1 MGTALAL
8 LGAALSIS
16 LGGWGS
22 SIGVG
27 IAGQVAAGVT
37 TEKPD
42 LFGKMMLLQVIPGT
56 QGVYGFLGFFW
67 VLMKLQLLSG
77 TPATVS
83 TIQGLQ
89 ILLACLPVA
98 ITCLISA
105 PYQGKVAASGMVMTG
120 KDENN
125 LGKGVIY
132 AAMVETYAVL
142 GLLATILAVNGIKL

>member
-1 MGTALAL
+1 
-8 LGAALSIS
+8 
-16 LGGWGS
+16 
-22 SIGVG
+22 
-27 IAGQVAAGVT
+27 
-37 TEKPD
+37 
-42 LFGKMMLLQVIPGT
+42 MLLQVIPGT

-67 VLMKLQLLSG
+67 VLMKLQMLSG
-77 TPATVS
+77 TPLDLTV
-83 TIQGLQ
+83 IQGLQ

-125 LGKGVIY
+125 LGKGIIY